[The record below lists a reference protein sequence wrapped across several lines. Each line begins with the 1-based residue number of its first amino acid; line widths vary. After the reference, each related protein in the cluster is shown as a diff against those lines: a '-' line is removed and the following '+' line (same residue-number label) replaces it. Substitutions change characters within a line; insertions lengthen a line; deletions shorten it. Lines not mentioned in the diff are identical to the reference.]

1 MAVVNTRHKGSS
13 FWVALVAA
21 YVLVL
26 QSTFG
31 ALALGAGP
39 GDMMLDVFGN
49 PLCITGTDQQGSDID
64 HAKMPNCCV
73 LGCGMF
79 TPVSSAPPETAS
91 LRHEWTGSFAI
102 LVPLSASDMVRSPEH
117 DPGSPRAPPLAV

>member
-1 MAVVNTRHKGSS
+1 MNTRHKGSS

-31 ALALGAGP
+31 ALALGTAP
-39 GDMMLDVFGN
+39 GAMTLDVFGN
-49 PLCITGTDQQGSDID
+49 PLCITSSDQQGSDID
-64 HAKMPNCCV
+64 HVMPNCCV
-73 LGCGMF
+73 LGCSMF
-79 TPVSSAPPETAS
+79 APVSSAPPETAS

-102 LVPLSASDMVRSPEH
+102 LLPLAASVIARSPEH